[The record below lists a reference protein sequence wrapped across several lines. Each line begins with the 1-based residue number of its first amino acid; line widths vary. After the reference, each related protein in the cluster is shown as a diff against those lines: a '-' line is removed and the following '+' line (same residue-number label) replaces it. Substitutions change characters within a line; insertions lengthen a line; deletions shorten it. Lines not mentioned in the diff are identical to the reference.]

1 MTRTEYIS
9 IAKVIRNAE
18 LPVRQ
23 RNQLVKKLIEV
34 ISNTTVCMD
43 KKQFTAI
50 ATMELD

>member
-18 LPVRQ
+18 LPEPQ
-23 RNQLVKKLIEV
+23 RTKLVNKLIDV
-34 ISNTTVCMD
+34 ISETTICMD
-43 KKQFTAI
+43 KKQFKSI